1 MTRRT
6 LDQTRQLLLDV
17 GLRLLHERRVY
28 VSVTH
33 VRLTD
38 VVKEAGLTTGAAY
51 RCWENQDAYHR
62 DLAVAAARWRDRA
75 SVAETVEA
83 VRGLVEAGAPFA
95 EVLRVGA
102 EANVYEYPEH
112 TATLTTIAL
121 RTCAP
126 ADPAIAEAGRYHL
139 NQAVEAFAELYDM
152 ILPLYGRRLRAPYTT
167 RDLATVLIAVS
178 EGFTLQGVT
187 GQPYPRVRRHDV
199 EPGVGTD
206 WTLFGCAVEAIAER
220 FTEVTP
226 DEPPVDALDDDE
238 WTAPFA
244 IAPPSGA
251 AHAGDPA
258 PEPAP
263 APASGAGPGADT
275 VPDR

>member
-62 DLAVAAARWRDRA
+62 DLAVAAAQWRDRA

-83 VRGLVEAGAPFA
+83 VRGLVEARAPFA

-102 EANVYEYPEH
+102 EANMYEYPDH

-126 ADPAIAEAGRYHL
+126 ADPAIAEAGRRHL
-139 NQAVEAFAELYDM
+139 RQAVAAFAELYELVM
-152 ILPLYGRRLRAPYTT
+152 PLYGRRMRKPYTT
-167 RDLATVLIAVS
+167 HDLATVLAALS
-178 EGFTLQGVT
+178 EGFTLQGIT
-187 GQPYPRVRRHDV
+187 GEPYPRVERHDV
-199 EPGVGTD
+199 GPGVGTD
-206 WTLFGCAVEAIAER
+206 WSLFGCAVEAVVDR

-226 DEPPVDALDDDE
+226 DEPPVDTIDDDE

-244 IAPPSGA
+244 T
-251 AHAGDPA
+251 
-258 PEPAP
+258 
-263 APASGAGPGADT
+263 APASGAAHDPASEPGAAAGAGPG
-275 VPDR
+275 PDSV

>member
-6 LDQTRQLLLDV
+6 LDQTRELLIDV
-17 GLRLLHERRVY
+17 GMRLLHERRVY

-75 SVAETVEA
+75 SVEETVEA
-83 VRGLVEAGAPFA
+83 VRGLVEAKAPLA

-102 EANVYEYPEH
+102 EANLYEYPHH

-126 ADPAIAEAGRYHL
+126 ADPALAEAGREHL
-139 NQAVEAFAELYDM
+139 SQAVDAFAELYELVM
-152 ILPLYGRRLRAPYTT
+152 PLYGRRMRKPYTT
-167 RDLATVLIAVS
+167 TDLATVLAAIS
-178 EGFTLQGVT
+178 EGFTLQGIT
-187 GQPYPRVRRHDV
+187 GEPYTRVERHDV
-199 EPGVGTD
+199 EPGVGSD
-206 WTLFGCAVEAIAER
+206 WSLFGCAVEAVVDR
-220 FTEVTP
+220 FTEPVP
-226 DEPPVDALDDDE
+226 EEPPEAAIDEDE
-238 WTAPFA
+238 WRAPFA
-244 IAPPSGA
+244 T
-251 AHAGDPA
+251 
-258 PEPAP
+258 
-263 APASGAGPGADT
+263 APASGEARPT
-275 VPDR
+275 SS